1 MFVKGDENP
10 VEAVVENICNI
21 MVEKLKIQ
29 KKEKQ
34 GDNCSFGL
42 KDLYFL

>member
-29 KKEKQ
+29 KKKSKVTIVFS
-34 GDNCSFGL
+34 D
-42 KDLYFL
+42 